1 MQRYQRKDERF
12 QILYEIVE
20 HAQSLGIIGVGD
32 INQRTN
38 LRCLEELVNVT
49 STVKSKVNTNF
60 ERNMIVVHAN
70 FKLLSSVFVL
80 LWPVLVAF
88 P

>member
-1 MQRYQRKDERF
+1 VQRYQRKDERF

-20 HAQSLGIIGVGD
+20 HAQSLRIVGVGD

-38 LRCLEELVNVT
+38 LRCLKELVNVT